1 MGGSLHVSSKLGQGS
16 SFVILLPLLLT
27 DELITITNPIMPAMP
42 WADGQLSKLRILLT
56 EDNAVNQL
64 IITSLIKQLGIDVK
78 LAKNGEEAF
87 GIITTQHDDFDIV
100 LMDCEMPILDGLQ
113 ATRKIRHWELEHQQQ
128 PMTIIALTAHALP
141 EYQVRC
147 REAGMNDYMTKPLL
161 LSELALKLQAFM
173 AQK

>member
-1 MGGSLHVSSKLGQGS
+1 M
-16 SFVILLPLLLT
+16 I
-27 DELITITNPIMPAMP
+27 
-42 WADGQLSKLRILLT
+42 
-56 EDNAVNQL
+56 L
-64 IITSLIKQLGIDVK
+64 III
-78 LAKNGEEAF
+78 
-87 GIITTQHDDFDIV
+87 
-100 LMDCEMPILDGLQ
+100 LMDCKMPILDGLQ